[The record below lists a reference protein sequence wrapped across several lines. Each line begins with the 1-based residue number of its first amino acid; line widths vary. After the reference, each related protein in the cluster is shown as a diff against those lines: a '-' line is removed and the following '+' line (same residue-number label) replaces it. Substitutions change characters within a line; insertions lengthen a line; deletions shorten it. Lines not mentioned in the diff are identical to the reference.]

1 MLCGSAL
8 SLFPAAA
15 LHSSRAGC
23 LLSSLHNLSAPAA
36 WANSSAALLAGLIS
50 LCNYT
55 CTAFLLPL
63 PPPLRFMN
71 GIAQPS
77 SAETQLKEVQ
87 EKEKNF
93 SEKKAIGNN
102 VVLSSIHDDGTGK
115 TAGWKQECMQLSE
128 WGKAEEWASSK
139 SLPGTEA
146 AALIHTA
153 HCFLSCSR
161 PSETFTG

>member
-93 SEKKAIGNN
+93 LVKKKPLETMWYYPAYMMMEQEKQQGESRSACSFQSEEKLRNEPAQSPCQAQR
-102 VVLSSIHDDGTGK
+102 LLH
-115 TAGWKQECMQLSE
+115 
-128 WGKAEEWASSK
+128 
-139 SLPGTEA
+139 
-146 AALIHTA
+146 
-153 HCFLSCSR
+153 
-161 PSETFTG
+161 